1 MTALIFQRELRTWLG
16 APWTWALL
24 AILQALVAWQFLAQL
39 DLFQQYLPRIRQLP
53 EPPGAVQF
61 VVLPTLQLSALL
73 MLVLIPLLIM
83 ASLSGERRQGTLTL
97 YYSAPVPLY
106 ALVLGRFLAAL
117 CVLGVAWGLQAA
129 MALSLAGG
137 TTLDMGTLACAL
149 LALALL
155 MAAAVAISLW
165 ASALASHPAVAG
177 MLAFGLLLGLW
188 LIDWNSAA
196 DSEGVLALVSMT
208 ARFQRLAG
216 GFVHVFDL
224 AYFALLA
231 TLGLTLAIRALKA
244 ETEGLRNGGPARSR
258 VRHAAL
264 STAILIACVTAGGL
278 AARSEFGRDFSAGTR
293 HTLAPAS
300 VQALAALDSPV
311 TLTAWFP
318 PNHPALPALR
328 TLVARYTRQ
337 APDFALRIRDP
348 AESPDVV
355 RAEALEEGTLVI
367 TSGAREARTTS
378 LAEDAVTAALIKLS
392 RGDGDWLAFVTG
404 HGERSPERG
413 ANFDMEAW
421 AGVLRTRG
429 YRVQE
434 LDLDTF
440 GVVPDNTAL
449 VVLASP
455 VLDFNER
462 ERAILEAWLA
472 QGGSLLWMT
481 EPDSPDTHA
490 GLANSLGIRL
500 PKGVVQSSAGTR
512 HGVKDPRLLVL
523 DSTLKTPTAQAHPS
537 AKGLKGIVLM
547 PNAAALE
554 WQPLDP
560 WVTEPLLETDRD
572 ATRTRDP
579 GEVLGRGPQTI
590 ALALHRAGKDKK
602 RDQRV
607 ILVGDGDFVSNTY
620 LGNGD
625 NQALATQWVD
635 WLTGNDGLLGIE
647 TRLAPDVALDFTPWQ
662 QASLALGFLGI
673 LPLCLAGV
681 GLWLRLRERHA

>member
-1 MTALIFQRELRTWLG
+1 MIALIFRRELRHWLG

-73 MLVLIPLLIM
+73 MLVLIPLLTM
-83 ASLSGERRQGTLTL
+83 ASLSGERRQGTLAL
-97 YYSAPVPLY
+97 YYSAPVPLH
-106 ALVLGRFLAAL
+106 AMVFGRFIAAL
-117 CVLGVAWGLQAA
+117 CVLGIAWGLQAL
-129 MALSLAGG
+129 MAFTLAGG
-137 TTLDMGTLACAL
+137 TALDTGTLVCAL

-155 MAAAVAISLW
+155 MAAAIAMSLW
-165 ASALASHPAVAG
+165 ASALASNPAVAG

-196 DSEGVLALVSMT
+196 DSEGVLALISMT

-216 GFVHVFDL
+216 GFVHVFDI
-224 AYFALLA
+224 AYFALLT
-231 TLGLTLAIRALKA
+231 TLGLALATRALQA
-244 ETEGLRNGGPARSR
+244 ETRGLRQSGPGLARL
-258 VRHAAL
+258 RHAGL
-264 STAILIACVTAGGL
+264 SAIMLATCIAAAGL
-278 AARSEFGRDFSAGTR
+278 AARAQWSRDFSAGAR
-293 HTLAPAS
+293 HSLAPAS
-300 VQALAALDSPV
+300 VQALAALDTPV
-311 TLTAWFP
+311 AITAWFP

-328 TLVARYTRQ
+328 TLVARYQRQ
-337 APDFALRIRDP
+337 ARDLTLQVRDP
-348 AESPDVV
+348 ADAPDVV
-355 RAEALEEGTLVI
+355 RTQALEEGTLVI
-367 TSGAREARTTS
+367 TSGNREARTTS
-378 LAEDAVTAALIKLS
+378 LAEEAVTRALIKLS

-421 AGVLRTRG
+421 ASVLRTRG
-429 YRVQE
+429 YKVQE

-455 VLDFNER
+455 VLDFSAR
-462 ERAILEAWLA
+462 ELGILDAWLT
-472 QGGSLLWMT
+472 GGGALLWMT

-490 GLANSLGIRL
+490 HLARSLGIGL
-500 PKGVVQSSAGTR
+500 PDGLVQSTAGAQ
-512 HGVKDPRLLVL
+512 HGVKDARLLVL
-523 DSTLKTPTAQAHPS
+523 DSAPKSSTTPAHAS
-537 AKGLKGIVLM
+537 ARGLRGIALM
-547 PNAAALE
+547 PNAAALA
-554 WQPLDP
+554 WQPHPL
-560 WVTEPLLETDRD
+560 WITEPLLATDMD
-572 ATRTRDP
+572 ATRTRDS
-579 GEVLGRGPQTI
+579 GEILARGPQTI
-590 ALALHRAGKDKK
+590 ALALHRAGKAKG
-602 RDQRV
+602 REQRV
-607 ILVGDGDFVSNTY
+607 IVVGDGDFVSNTY

-647 TRLAPDVALDFTPWQ
+647 TRLAPDVAVRFTPWQ
-662 QASLALGFLGI
+662 QAILAAGFLGL
-673 LPLCLAGV
+673 LPLCLAGI